1 LHIFLNKKSKLHS
14 SLFFYPRLATYI
26 LGTFL

>member
-14 SLFFYPRLATYI
+14 SLFFFIQDLLHTS
-26 LGTFL
+26 